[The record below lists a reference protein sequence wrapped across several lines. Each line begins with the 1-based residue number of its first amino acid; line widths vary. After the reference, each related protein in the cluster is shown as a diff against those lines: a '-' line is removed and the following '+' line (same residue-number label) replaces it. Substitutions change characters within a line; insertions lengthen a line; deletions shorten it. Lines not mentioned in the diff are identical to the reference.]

1 MVLVNAQSSQNVP
14 GRKTDVPESQWWM
27 KLHTYGLLGD
37 SFRRPPAIEK
47 VGTRWRLRDRP
58 TQEAS
63 RSIQHRQ
70 KALTQRNVPLANVL
84 SDISGV
90 SGPAI
95 LAAILAGERDIG
107 RWADLRDPGVPASR
121 EEVARSLEGNGREDV
136 LFELPQA
143 VDSYHFAQRQRREC
157 EEQLQRY
164 LASLPTRTIERP
176 APPVT
181 PLPEPLRRPNLS
193 GKKPAMHPLWIC
205 RANSN
210 ASQEWI

>member
-1 MVLVNAQSSQNVP
+1 MLDGRSDPQGGVLARLPDRYRGQAGHRRVLDRAVRHSGAHGLRVVLVNAQSSQNVP
-14 GRKTDVPESQWWM
+14 GRKTDVPESQGWM

-121 EEVARSLEGNGREDV
+121 EEVARSLEGNWREDV
-136 LFELPQA
+136 
-143 VDSYHFAQRQRREC
+143 
-157 EEQLQRY
+157 
-164 LASLPTRTIERP
+164 
-176 APPVT
+176 PV
-181 PLPEPLRRPNLS
+181 
-193 GKKPAMHPLWIC
+193 
-205 RANSN
+205 
-210 ASQEWI
+210 